1 MNAEAYIFE
10 DRILTDVYERMDSI
24 DMPWA
29 ARREVM
35 QAIRLAAKQAREEM
49 EDARKHPAD

>member
-1 MNAEAYIFE
+1 MNTEAYIFE

-24 DMPWA
+24 DMPWT

-35 QAIRLAAKQAREEM
+35 QAIRLAARQAREEM
-49 EDARKHPAD
+49 ENAAKHPAN